1 MDPTLSR
8 PILQAT
14 ALFLLFFLPQLKAC
28 EEQQLTAGRTSEQYL
43 MQDDLIIKVDK
54 NTELSLLVVRP
65 RAMTEPLP
73 VALRFTIYAEQERS
87 LDIAKACKA
96 AKRGYIGVIAYARGK
111 HLSRSSIVP
120 YETEVDDVTA
130 VINWLAKQTWSD
142 GRVAMYGG
150 SYEGFAQW
158 AATKRMPAALKT
170 IVPYVAAIPGQGLP
184 MENNVFISA
193 NYGWPFHVTNN
204 KYKDDSIYQQKDR
217 WQNLTSNW
225 YKSGK
230 SYRELDSFD
239 QQPNPWF
246 QRWLQHPSY
255 DSYWQAMVPYQQD
268 FSRISIPVLTVTGYY
283 DDGQISALHYL
294 TEHYRYRPDAEHYLV
309 IGPYDHWTAQTKAAE
324 SLRDMAVDPVARI
337 DTADLTFAWLDYV
350 LKGKTKPALLQD
362 KINYQLPGS
371 NSWRHVASLQKLNA
385 ASQTFYL
392 STATADKPSMLS
404 LAKQQQPGSMVT
416 QVDLADRSGG
426 NSYYP
431 WPIVTKQIE
440 PGTGKLYISEVF
452 SKETEFSGQFSAQLD
467 VRTNKKDFDL
477 SVVLYELQADGRY
490 VHLAYYLGRASYAKD
505 ITKRQLLTPGS
516 VESIPVVR
524 SRMGSKLLK
533 PGSRL
538 VLFVNVNKNDF
549 AQVNYG
555 SGKDVSSETIA
566 DANEPL
572 TVEWLNSSV
581 VNIPLQQPLAIK

>member
-8 PILQAT
+8 PLLQAI

-28 EEQQLTAGRTSEQYL
+28 EEQPVTGKSSEQYL
-43 MQDDLIIKVDK
+43 VQDDLLIKVDQ
-54 NTELSLLVVRP
+54 NTELSLLVIRP
-65 RAMTEPLP
+65 RVLTEPLP
-73 VALRFTIYAEQERS
+73 VALRFTIYAEQDRS

-96 AKRGYIGVIAYARGK
+96 AQRGYIGVIAYARGK
-111 HLSRSSIVP
+111 HLSRSTIMP

-130 VINWLAKQTWSD
+130 AINWLAKQAWSD

-150 SYEGFAQW
+150 SYEGFSQW
-158 AATKRMPAALKT
+158 AATKRMPKALKT

-204 KYKDDSIYQQKDR
+204 KYKDDSIYQQQDR

-268 FSRISIPVLTVTGYY
+268 FTRINIPVLTVTGYY
-283 DDGQISALHYL
+283 DDGQISALQYL
-294 TEHYRYRPDAEHYLV
+294 AEHYRYRPDAEHYLV
-309 IGPYDHWTAQTKAAE
+309 IGPYDHWTSQSKAAD
-324 SLRDMAVDPVARI
+324 SLRELAIDPVARI
-337 DTADLTFAWLDYV
+337 DTAELTFAWLDYV
-350 LKGKTKPALLQD
+350 LKGKAKPALLQN

-392 STATADKPSMLS
+392 SAATADKPAMLS
-404 LAKQQQPGSMVT
+404 LEKQQRPGSMVT
-416 QVDLADRSGG
+416 QVDLLDRDSG

-431 WPIVTKQIE
+431 WPIVTQQIE
-440 PGTGKLYISEVF
+440 SGSGKLYISEVF
-452 SKETEFSGQFSAQLD
+452 SKETEFSGQFSARLD
-467 VRTNKKDFDL
+467 IRTNKKDFDL
-477 SVVLYELQADGRY
+477 SVVLYEQQADGRY

-505 ITKRQLLTPGS
+505 MTKRQLLTPGQI
-516 VESIPVVR
+516 ESIPVVR

-533 PGSRL
+533 AGSRL
-538 VLFVNVNKNDF
+538 VVLVNVNKNDF

-581 VNIPLQQPLAIK
+581 VTIPLQQPKS

>member
-8 PILQAT
+8 PLLQAI
-14 ALFLLFFLPQLKAC
+14 ALFLLFFLPELKAC
-28 EEQQLTAGRTSEQYL
+28 EEQTGAGKISGQYL
-43 MQDDLIIKVDK
+43 IQDDLLIKVDK
-54 NTELSLLVVRP
+54 NTEMSVLVVRP
-65 RAMTEPLP
+65 RTLAQPLP
-73 VALRFTIYAEQERS
+73 VALRFTIYAEQDRS

-96 AKRGYIGVIAYARGK
+96 AKHGYIGVIVYAKGK
-111 HLSRSSIVP
+111 HLSRSTIEP

-130 VINWLAKQTWSD
+130 AINWLAKQTWSD

-158 AATKRMPAALKT
+158 AATKRMPKALKT

-204 KYKDDSIYQQKDR
+204 KYKDDSIYQQRDR
-217 WQNLTSNW
+217 WQNLTSHW

-255 DSYWQAMVPYQQD
+255 DGYWQAMVPYQQD
-268 FSRISIPVLTVTGYY
+268 FAQISIPVMTVTGYY

-294 TEHYRYRPDAEHYLV
+294 NEHYHYRPDAEHYLV
-309 IGPYDHWTAQTKAAE
+309 IGPYDHRTAQTKAGD
-324 SLRDMAVDPVARI
+324 SLREMAVDPVARI
-337 DTADLTFAWLDYV
+337 DIADLTFAWLDYV

-362 KINYQLPGS
+362 KINYQLPGA

-385 ASQTFYL
+385 TSQTFYL
-392 STATADKPSMLS
+392 SAATADKPAMLTKV
-404 LAKQQQPGSMVT
+404 KQQQSGSMVT
-416 QVDLADRSGG
+416 QVDLADRDNG

-452 SKETEFSGQFSAQLD
+452 SKETEFSGQFSAKLD

-477 SVVLYELQADGRY
+477 SVVLYEQQADGSY

-505 ITKRQLLTPGS
+505 MTKRQLLIPGQI
-516 VESIPVVR
+516 ESIPIVR

-538 VLFVNVNKNDF
+538 ILWVNVNKNDS

-581 VNIPLQQPLAIK
+581 VTIPLQQPLAIK

>member
-8 PILQAT
+8 PSLQAI

-28 EEQQLTAGRTSEQYL
+28 EEQPGTGKTSEQYL
-43 MQDDLIIKVDK
+43 VQDDLLIKVDQ

-73 VALRFTIYAEQERS
+73 VALRFTIYAEQDRS

-96 AKRGYIGVIAYARGK
+96 AQRGYIGVIAYARGK
-111 HLSRSSIVP
+111 HLSRSPIVP

-130 VINWLAKQTWSD
+130 AINWLAKQAWSD

-150 SYEGFAQW
+150 SYEGFSQW

-204 KYKDDSIYQQKDR
+204 KYKDDSIYQQQDR
-217 WQNLTSNW
+217 WQNFTSNW

-268 FSRISIPVLTVTGYY
+268 FAHINIPVLTVTGYY
-283 DDGQISALHYL
+283 DDGQISALQYL
-294 TEHYRYRPDAEHYLV
+294 TEHYRYRPDTEHYLV
-309 IGPYDHWTAQTKAAE
+309 IGPYDHWTAQSKAAD
-324 SLRDMAVDPVARI
+324 SLRELAVDPVARI
-337 DTADLTFAWLDYV
+337 DTAELTFAWLDYV
-350 LKGKTKPALLQD
+350 LKGKAKPALLQN

-392 STATADKPSMLS
+392 SAATADKPAMLTQ
-404 LAKQQQPGSMVT
+404 AKQQQPGAMVT
-416 QVDLADRSGG
+416 QVDLVDRDSG

-452 SKETEFSGQFSAQLD
+452 STETEFSGQFSARLD
-467 VRTNKKDFDL
+467 IRTNKKDFDL
-477 SVVLYELQADGRY
+477 SVVLYEQQADGRY

-505 ITKRQLLTPGS
+505 MTKRQLLTPGQI
-516 VESIPVVR
+516 ESIPVVR

-538 VLFVNVNKNDF
+538 VVLVNVNKNDF
-549 AQVNYG
+549 AQINYG
-555 SGKDVSSETIA
+555 SGKDVSTETIA

-581 VNIPLQQPLAIK
+581 VTIPLQQPLAIK